1 MTAFAILA
9 AGGAVTWLIRVAFIN
24 VVPSSRLPSIALRA
38 VEGVGPAA
46 RAALIATEL
55 SQHVRVEGTGEG
67 AASFGAAVVA
77 AAIAW
82 RTKKPALT
90 VVVGI
95 ITFWLFGA
103 VTN

>member
-24 VVPSSRLPSIALRA
+24 VVPSSRLPSIARRA
-38 VEGVGPAA
+38 IERVGPASL
-46 RAALIATEL
+46 AALIATEL
-55 SQHVRVEGTGEG
+55 SQQVRAGGDGET
-67 AASFGAAVVA
+67 AAVLGAAVVA
-77 AAIAW
+77 AAVAW

-95 ITFWLFGA
+95 IAFWVLGL
-103 VTN
+103 